1 MLLPKNYLTP
11 LREALAEA
19 GHPEDAEQ
27 MQRYLK
33 DQFPFFGVKAPA
45 RREVQREFLKA
56 QGKPKIAEL
65 PELVERCFDEE
76 EREMHYFGIE
86 MLFPKSTLNK
96 LTPAFMPTLEAAL
109 TTKSWW
115 DTVDSLATKVAG
127 ALAFRFPE
135 AREEIVGWQS
145 HENLWLRRTA
155 ILFQLKYKEETDEEL
170 LFSICKK
177 LAPER
182 EFFIAKAIGWALR
195 QHARTAPNAV
205 QDFVKAHK
213 NTLAPLSQREA
224 LKHF

>member
-1 MLLPKNYLTP
+1 MSLPKNYLTP

-33 DQFPFFGVKAPA
+33 DQFAFFGVKAPA
-45 RREVQREFLKA
+45 RRVIQRDFLKEE
-56 QGKPKIAEL
+56 GKPAPEDL
-65 PELVERCFDEE
+65 PQLLRLCFAEE
-76 EREMHYFGIE
+76 ERELHYFAIE
-86 MLFPKSTLNK
+86 MLYPKSTLNK
-96 LTPAFMPTLEAAL
+96 LTPAFLPTLQEAL

-127 ALAFRFPE
+127 SLAMRYPE
-135 AREEIVGWQS
+135 AREEIAGWQT

-155 ILFQLKYKEETDEEL
+155 ILFQLKYKEKTDEKL
-170 LFSICKK
+170 LFSICEK

-195 QHARTAPNAV
+195 QHARTAPEAVPEFVAENA
-205 QDFVKAHK
+205 QI
-213 NTLAPLSQREA
+213 LAPLSKREA